1 MTDLRTAAQQALA
14 ALEDSCAPR
23 LASKHYAAYDAA
35 LAALKA
41 ALEQDCVYTIK
52 DQDGFG
58 TAWTT
63 GCGSEMYISA
73 PEEVGFSFAPMPNA
87 NGKHCR
93 FCGKVIVVKDKRAR
107 A

>member
-1 MTDLRTAAQQALA
+1 MTTLREAAKQALEALEESEQHYGSDSALRDAIQILRA
-14 ALEDSCAPR
+14 ALEQP
-23 LASKHYAAYDAA
+23 K
-35 LAALKA
+35 
-41 ALEQDCVYTIK
+41 QDCVYTIK
-52 DQDGFG
+52 EQDGFG